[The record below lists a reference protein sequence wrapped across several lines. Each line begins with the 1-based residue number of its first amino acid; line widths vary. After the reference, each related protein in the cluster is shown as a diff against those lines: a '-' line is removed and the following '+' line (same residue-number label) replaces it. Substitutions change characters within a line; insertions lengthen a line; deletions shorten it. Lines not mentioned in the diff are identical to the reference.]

1 MKLLDLRLD
10 RIRLDARTQ
19 SRACTRQ
26 ELVEDYTELM
36 LAGAQFPAIITFFD
50 KRDYWIGDGWHRVY
64 GSIGAKRKT
73 IVAEIRE
80 GTERDAVLY
89 SCGANKKHGAQPT
102 REDKRHA
109 VGILLADPEWAAW
122 SNNRIAEQ
130 CGVSK
135 GLVALLRSDLSSH
148 EVKMRLVER
157 GGKTYEMNTEAIGNS
172 GEPVQARRCPE
183 CGQAIHQAA

>member
-26 ELVEDYTELM
+26 ELVEDYTELV
-36 LAGAQFPAIITFFD
+36 LAKVQFPAIIVFFD
-50 KRDYWIGDGWHRVY
+50 GASYWPGDGWHRIYAHV
-64 GSIGAKRKT
+64 GAKRKT
-73 IVAEIRE
+73 ILAEIRP
-80 GTERDAVLY
+80 GSERDAVLH
-89 SCGANKKHGAQPT
+89 SCGANKLHGAQPT

-135 GLVALLRSDLSSH
+135 GLVALLRSDLSASIH
-148 EVKMRLVER
+148 NGKIHLVQR
-157 GGKTYEMNTEAIGNS
+157 GGKTYEMNTEAIGHT
-172 GEPVQARRCPE
+172 GEPVAAICPT
-183 CGQAIHQAA
+183 CGSRLAG